1 MRKIMFRMTAA
12 ALMLLL
18 TACAGT
24 PKKPNM
30 YIEKAQLTKQEED
43 IAKLLGAD
51 NGELICDFKLDDTV
65 KCIQVNTYELS
76 NGEWEFT
83 SGGGGYQFSD
93 DKGRLAL
100 SFKNI
105 ADGIRVALQ
114 SENSHSSSEHMTDP
128 AAQMEG
134 MSRATSMLNDTK
146 EITYE
151 QEIPLAI
158 QIITT
163 NSSIRSYDVDYYFKP
178 EEYEK
183 QGYEHVYAITVRFS
197 QKTIE
202 ELE

>member
-1 MRKIMFRMTAA
+1 MKKMIISIVAAVIIVSMTA
-12 ALMLLL
+12 
-18 TACAGT
+18 CGT
-24 PKKPNM
+24 PKKPDM

-51 NGELICDFKLDDTV
+51 NGKLIYDFKLDDTV

-76 NGEWEFT
+76 NGEWEFM

-105 ADGIRVALQ
+105 ADGIRVAFQ
-114 SENSHSSSEHMTDP
+114 SKNNHSSSEHMTDP

-134 MSRATSMLNDTK
+134 MSRATSMLDDTE

-151 QEIPLAI
+151 QEIPLVI

-163 NSSIRSYDVDYYFKP
+163 NNSIRSYDVDYYFKP

-197 QKTIE
+197 QKTID